1 MHVTYLHLLAVDL
14 QGTDSEVDPDGVLL
28 LLHEYARL
36 EALDHT
42 GLPHVRVPDQNDFKK
57 KVERVLDLRPCRLHG
72 EGRNIHTHTKHT
84 EAEKLHPRP
93 LCLYDSVCFIL

>member
-1 MHVTYLHLLAVDL
+1 MIKKVHVTYLHLLAIDL

-36 EALDHT
+36 EALDHA
-42 GLPHVRVPDQNDFKK
+42 GLPHVRVPDQDDFKK

-72 EGRNIHTHTKHT
+72 EGRNIHTHNT
-84 EAEKLHPRP
+84 LG
-93 LCLYDSVCFIL
+93 